1 MFGSNLRRIRKQKML
16 SQADLAEKIGKIQ
29 QTVSWYESGRVYPSL
44 KVIENIAQ
52 ALDVSAA
59 QLIEGNSMD
68 TNGFRCDCAYPCSSG
83 K

>member
-1 MFGSNLRRIRKQKML
+1 MFSSNLRRIRKQKML
-16 SQADLAEKIGKIQ
+16 SQADLAEKIGKTQ

-44 KVIENIAQ
+44 KVIENIAR

-59 QLIEGNSMD
+59 QLIEGNNMD
-68 TNGFRCDCAYPCSSG
+68 INGFRYDCAYPCTPG